1 MRGQARPDTS
11 SEQQHRQETRW
22 QIVLPL
28 VLGFVLIVAATVI
41 VILFRQAAQVSLVAD
56 TMLIVFMLCPLTIC
70 LLPLTLGLI
79 IGAIAMNKVHD
90 QARKPLRRLQLVSR
104 QVADRTHQTTD
115 TINQKTINASARMGG
130 VYRLLDVF
138 NRTPSRKKRGEE

>member
-1 MRGQARPDTS
+1 MRQQVQPVPS
-11 SEQQHRQETRW
+11 SEQQHRRETRL
-22 QIVLPL
+22 QILLPL
-28 VLGFVLIVAATVI
+28 ILGLSLIIAATVI

-56 TMLIVFMLCPLTIC
+56 TMLIVFMLCPLMIC
-70 LLPLTLGLI
+70 LLPITIGLI
-79 IGAIAMNKVHD
+79 IAAVAMNKVHD
-90 QARKPLRRLQLVSR
+90 QTRKPLRRLQLASR
-104 QVADRTHQTTD
+104 EMADRTHKTTD